1 MAGLSDI
8 LETTQLE
15 KVAGAFV
22 FTEGPLWHPD
32 DFWYFVDIRQ
42 NLLYR
47 MVLGQKPEVV
57 RKTIGGNGTTFD
69 LQGRLVNCEGDGR
82 MVTRLAADG
91 SVTTLADQYQGK
103 KLNRP
108 NDVICHSN
116 GTLLGASA
124 TGAIPVPE
132 SGTTLILEN
141 GIVVTFSL
149 SSA

>member
-8 LETTQLE
+8 LETTALE
-15 KVAGAFV
+15 KVAGGFV

-32 DFWYFVDIRQ
+32 GFYYFVDIRQ

-47 MVLGQKPEVV
+47 MVIGQKPEVV

-69 LQGRLVNCEGDGR
+69 LQGRLINCEGDGR

-91 SVTTLADQYQGK
+91 TVTTLVDRFEGK

-108 NDVICHSN
+108 NDVICPP
-116 GTLLGASA
+116 L
-124 TGAIPVPE
+124 V
-132 SGTTLILEN
+132 
-141 GIVVTFSL
+141 
-149 SSA
+149 